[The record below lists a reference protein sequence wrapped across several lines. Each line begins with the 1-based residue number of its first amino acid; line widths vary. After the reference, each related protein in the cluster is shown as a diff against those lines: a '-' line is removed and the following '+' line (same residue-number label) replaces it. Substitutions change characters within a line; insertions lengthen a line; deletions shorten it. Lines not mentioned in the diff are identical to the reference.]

1 MLESCAASPDVS
13 SPVGLDPPVQPSLT
27 RRRKSRRWNALRP
40 HLNGRFRR
48 YDFGEADPE
57 LLAVPF
63 GLNLG
68 GQPSRRREFHEMG
81 TCRRHTSA
89 KCFQPSRKRFRSRLG
104 SIQKVVN
111 RPRTRRFLIG
121 RKRTP
126 KSVPSKAR

>member
-13 SPVGLDPPVQPSLT
+13 SPVGLGPPVQPSLT

-40 HLNGRFRR
+40 NLNGRFRR
-48 YDFGEADPE
+48 YDFGEADSK

-63 GLNLG
+63 GLNFG
-68 GQPSRRREFHEMG
+68 GQPSRRREFREMG
-81 TCRRHTSA
+81 TCRRHASA
-89 KCFQPSRKRFRSRLG
+89 KCFQPSRKRFSSRLG